1 MNNEQ
6 KNSRSH
12 ENHKIEIEKYINVW
26 HTPWFPI
33 NLDCSKKNSCVSIF
47 PNNYRLSESRKTKNP
62 NPLINAQY
70 IPKGTYKYCV
80 QSSETVVAG
89 QAPWS
94 HRWCLSLLPSPDKYP
109 SRSPRSISMKGL
121 RVVILQ
127 RTLTSGSRS
136 ERGCFKVMLDTARS
150 NQKFPSEEILS
161 RELTLL
167 VTGGDERAN

>member
-12 ENHKIEIEKYINVW
+12 ENRKIEIEKYINVW

-80 QSSETVVAG
+80 QSSETVVARLRG
-89 QAPWS
+89 PIVVGARHSCPPQINILHVHQEA
-94 HRWCLSLLPSPDKYP
+94 YP
-109 SRSPRSISMKGL
+109 
-121 RVVILQ
+121 
-127 RTLTSGSRS
+127 
-136 ERGCFKVMLDTARS
+136 
-150 NQKFPSEEILS
+150 
-161 RELTLL
+161 
-167 VTGGDERAN
+167 